1 MTVYLV
7 IYDLNKE
14 ESSADYKPLLDELR
28 RLGCHRF
35 QASAWLANLNNTAKE
50 VHDHFKALMD
60 DNDSLWVSALGKVFS
75 YSRAKTGTTDWLKEN
90 PPG

>member
-35 QASAWLANLNNTAKE
+35 QASAWLANLDGTASE

-60 DNDSLWVSALGKVFS
+60 SNDSLWVNRLSKTYT
-75 YSRAKTGTTDWLKEN
+75 YSGARSGTKDWLREN
-90 PPG
+90 PPA